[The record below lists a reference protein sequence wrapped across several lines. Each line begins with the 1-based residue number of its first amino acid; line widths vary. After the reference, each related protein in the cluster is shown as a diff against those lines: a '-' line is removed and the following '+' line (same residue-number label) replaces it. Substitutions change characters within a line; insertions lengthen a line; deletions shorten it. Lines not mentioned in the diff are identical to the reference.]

1 MRETLNEN
9 ALAVLDVVR
18 SSQGHPTAAQVY
30 EVVREKRP
38 RIGIASV
45 YRILHNLV
53 KQGYIKELHYIDE
66 SCRYDAHVERHDH
79 AICTVCG
86 VLLDVPIEVKL
97 PQDLLQAA
105 AGAVGIELSSHELRL
120 YGRCSQCNTTKEQRA
135 ERERNYP
142 GFLETCQK
150 VENQV
155 Q

>member
-9 ALAVLDVVR
+9 AQAVLDVVR
-18 SSQGHPTAAQVY
+18 ASQGHLTAAQVY

-38 RIGIASV
+38 RMGIASV

-53 KQGYIKELHYIDE
+53 EQGYIKELHCIDE

-79 AICTVCG
+79 AVCTVCG
-86 VLLDVPIEVKL
+86 VLLDVPMEVKL

-120 YGRCSQCNTTKEQRA
+120 YGLCPQCNASKKQRA
-135 ERERNYP
+135 QR
-142 GFLETCQK
+142 K
-150 VENQV
+150 
-155 Q
+155 